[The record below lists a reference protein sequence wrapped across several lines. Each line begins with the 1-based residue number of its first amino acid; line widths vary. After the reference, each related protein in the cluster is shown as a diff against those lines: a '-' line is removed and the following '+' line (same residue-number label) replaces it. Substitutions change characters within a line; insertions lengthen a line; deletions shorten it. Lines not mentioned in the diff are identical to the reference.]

1 MWFSSGTFVQHVQ
14 GWRFNFRWAEY
25 AGWVWG
31 KIWTILYT
39 HCEIPVFFLANTG
52 PNTSFLRMWDSV
64 FWLLMV
70 GLLDRASAFWVRV
83 LLGLRDSVW
92 GLLEWCLS
100 ETVTL
105 YPLTLKVTLMSYSNA
120 SPLCEFGEVA
130 KHMVQVSGSELFC
143 FRLKSS

>member
-1 MWFSSGTFVQHVQ
+1 MWFSSGTFVHHVQ
-14 GWRFNFRWAEY
+14 GWRLNFHWAGYER
-25 AGWVWG
+25 WVWG
-31 KIWTILYT
+31 KIWTIPYA

-83 LLGLRDSVW
+83 MLGLRDSVW
-92 GLLEWCLS
+92 GWLEWCLWDS
-100 ETVTL
+100 NII
-105 YPLTLKVTLMSYSNA
+105 PFDFKSDSLMSYSNA
-120 SPLCEFGEVA
+120 SPLCGFGEVA
-130 KHMVQVSGSELFC
+130 KHMVQVSGSGLVC